1 MIVNV
6 ALSVSHIYYYVF
18 YDCTQARQKHKKN
31 KYILNTDSVERI
43 ERIIRLFIFF
53 QSYFIKYFI
62 YFESVPFRMYRKG
75 GKSIQKNT
83 TETNTISLS

>member
-6 ALSVSHIYYYVF
+6 ALFVSHIYYYVF

-43 ERIIRLFIFF
+43 IRLFIFI

>member
-43 ERIIRLFIFF
+43 IRLFIFI

>member
-1 MIVNV
+1 MQHTFMIVNV

-43 ERIIRLFIFF
+43 TDNKIIHIF
-53 QSYFIKYFI
+53 
-62 YFESVPFRMYRKG
+62 
-75 GKSIQKNT
+75 SIVFY
-83 TETNTISLS
+83 